1 MQRYQNLLVCLNLSD
16 QDEDLIRYA
25 RLLAERAGSR
35 QVAFMHIMGNPE
47 VPATVYNQYPS
58 LIDAPD
64 QFAIQQMEEK
74 VRTHFGNLEHCRLSF
89 KIISGSPLDSLLRF
103 ARSESTDLILI
114 GRRRDTSRTRRL
126 SEKLTHKA
134 PCPVLVFP
142 EGNPVRIRRIMIAT
156 DFSDHAS
163 RALDAALA
171 FARSAQAEDL
181 YCFHAYSVPENYE
194 VTGQSYQ
201 DFSAFL
207 LRQASEAYA
216 RSIQGI
222 NPGNIDLIP
231 VFEQSGDLSSAIQN
245 FATREKIDL
254 VLVGARG
261 AGSGIVDALGS
272 TTETLLQTMAL
283 PLLSIKQKGE
293 SGQVLD
299 LLFKK

>member
-1 MQRYQNLLVCLNLSD
+1 MTFKLDDRLAADTVPVAEWALCRVLLMKDANYPWLILVPALPDLREIHDLDAAGRGLLV
-16 QDEDLIRYA
+16 EEIA
-25 RLLAERAGSR
+25 R
-35 QVAFMHIMGNPE
+35 
-47 VPATVYNQYPS
+47 
-58 LIDAPD
+58 
-64 QFAIQQMEEK
+64 
-74 VRTHFGNLEHCRLSF
+74 
-89 KIISGSPLDSLLRF
+89 
-103 ARSESTDLILI
+103 
-114 GRRRDTSRTRRL
+114 
-126 SEKLTHKA
+126 
-134 PCPVLVFP
+134 
-142 EGNPVRIRRIMIAT
+142 
-156 DFSDHAS
+156 AS

-245 FATREKIDL
+245 FANREKIDL
-254 VLVGARG
+254 VIVGARG